1 MTGAT
6 VLLMDR
12 AWPDDRIE
20 RSILE
25 AAGLRLVDG
34 GPEPGTPGA
43 IEKLVLGHDPV
54 AIMTCWAP
62 VSAAAIIAAPAL
74 RVVARLGVGLDNIA
88 VSTASDRGVLVTN
101 VPDYCVEE
109 VSDHALALVLAW
121 ARGIVRADRAVH
133 DGEWNPAAATP
144 RRLSSLTCGIVGLG
158 RIGRLTATKLAALG
172 VRVIAS
178 TPHPPPGPGPV
189 TVVPLPELMAASDV
203 VIVHAPLNDS
213 THHLVG
219 SNELGLMRPGGLLVN
234 VSRGGL
240 VDTDALVEALG
251 SGQLS
256 GAGLDVVEGEPVV
269 PAALLDHPGVVITP
283 HIGFSSDVSV
293 AELRRR
299 ATEDVVRVLSGQ
311 PARHACNRDRVT
323 EVGAVL

>member
-1 MTGAT
+1 MTSRT
-6 VLLMDR
+6 VLLTDR

-20 RSILE
+20 RSIIE
-25 AAGLRLVDG
+25 GAGLQLATG
-34 GPEPGTPGA
+34 GPAPGTPA
-43 IEKLVLGHDPV
+43 EVERLVVEHDPA

-62 VSAAAIIAAPAL
+62 VSAAAIIAGLAL
-74 RVVARLGVGLDNIA
+74 RVVTRLGVGLDNIA
-88 VSTASDRGVLVTN
+88 VSSASDRGVLVTN

-109 VSDHALALVLAW
+109 VSDHAVALVLTW

-133 DGEWNPAAATP
+133 DGEWSPAAATP

-178 TPHPPPGPGPV
+178 TPHPPVGPGPV

-213 THHLVG
+213 TYHLVG
-219 SNELGLMRPGGLLVN
+219 RNELDLMRPGGLLVN

-240 VDTDALVEALG
+240 VDNDALVEALG

-256 GAGLDVVEGEPVV
+256 GAGLDVVEGEPAV

-283 HIGFSSDVSV
+283 HIAFSSDASV

-299 ATEDVVRVLSGQ
+299 ATEDVVRVLSGR
-311 PARHACNRDRVT
+311 PARHVCNRDRNT